1 MKNFTNIK
9 ANLASLM
16 ILTPSQM
23 LNVKGGLD
31 AIFTVSVVTD
41 DKRRDRPGG
50 GITTL

>member
-23 LNVKGGLD
+23 LNVKGG
-31 AIFTVSVVTD
+31 ATVTVCLVTD

>member
-16 ILTPSQM
+16 ILTPSEM
-23 LNVKGGLD
+23 LNVKGGID
-31 AIFTVSVVTD
+31 VIVSVVTD

>member
-1 MKNFTNIK
+1 MKKLNNIK
-9 ANLASLM
+9 VSE

-23 LNVKGGLD
+23 SNVKGGNTV
-31 AIFTVSVVTD
+31 TVSVVLD